1 MGRKTIFNHKERNRK
16 EQVMTLED
24 IELKQAVLIKY
35 LSDILNDNTFK
46 IKAEYSTN
54 DSDTKVI
61 VVQEQAGNKVV
72 FYDEN
77 TTPLYNY
84 YEIVIFGSS
93 IREEKNISILFGEL
107 IGKNAIVDYKG
118 DTWQIIIKQLSNPQT
133 IEYQDIRRVGYS
145 MIFQTTINKLS
156 EESV

>member
-1 MGRKTIFNHKERNRK
+1 MTIDE
-16 EQVMTLED
+16 

-35 LSDILNDNTFK
+35 LKGVLNDNSFK

-54 DSDTKVI
+54 DDDKKVI
-61 VVQEQAGNKVV
+61 IVQEQAGEKVV
-72 FYDEN
+72 FFGDVS
-77 TTPLYNY
+77 PLYNY

-93 IREEKNISILFGEL
+93 IREEKNISTLFGEL
-107 IGKNAIVDYKG
+107 IGTNETITYDN
-118 DTWQIIIKQLSNPQT
+118 DEWQVMIKQLSNPQT

-145 MIFQTTINKLS
+145 MIFQTVINKIS